1 MNENND
7 YNNNNIG
14 GSNKKKRK
22 VGRQRKEKKD
32 VSASTIARTKNLKL
46 LTMYNNAEV
55 EISRL
60 KKENKDLKQRIKHL
74 EPAFESEETI
84 DNATL
89 KRNAINDF
97 IDSVKTLNE
106 VMGGTDVLIYL
117 CKEVGKLQLNIEYAS
132 RKKKSKENF
141 AVVFLET
148 ILELLGIPD
157 HFRPASF
164 TSSSIAEGN
173 RIEIL
178 NPNLLKFVDDL
189 AVGGLYPY
197 FSYLVHQRLQ
207 NDEKNSNYIK
217 TNINELKTCLGKC
230 FHLVWIGLNLLF
242 YNIFCK
248 INLKT

>member
-106 VMGGTDVLIYL
+106 VMGGTDMLIYL

-178 NPNLLKFVDDL
+178 NPNL
-189 AVGGLYPY
+189 
-197 FSYLVHQRLQ
+197 
-207 NDEKNSNYIK
+207 
-217 TNINELKTCLGKC
+217 
-230 FHLVWIGLNLLF
+230 
-242 YNIFCK
+242 
-248 INLKT
+248 